1 MTEPARILIV
11 DDDESMNKTMSLVLK
26 RKGYDVAISYNG
38 LDAIEKV
45 RSQPFDIIFMDIKMP
60 VMDGVET
67 FEKIREIRPDA
78 VVMMMTAYAVEDL
91 IQKAL
96 REGAYGIIYKPLDI
110 EKTLAAIEE
119 VKRKN
124 EGMFIMV
131 VDDDPGITSSLR
143 VILENKG
150 HRVGIASTGEQAL
163 KMAQEKLFDTIFI
176 DMKLPT
182 MNGLQTYL
190 AIKKINPGV
199 IAVMITGYRQEMSE
213 LIDSAT
219 KESAY
224 SVLYKPFD
232 MESLLKIVDEIR
244 KKKRTTPAEPDVP

>member
-1 MTEPARILIV
+1 MTVPARILIV

-26 RKGYDVAISYNG
+26 RKGHDVSSCHNG
-38 LDAIEKV
+38 PDAIEEV
-45 RSQPFDIIFMDIKMP
+45 RNHPFDIIFMDIKMP

-67 FEKIREIRPDA
+67 FEKIKKIRPDA

-110 EKTLAAIEE
+110 EKTLAEIEE

-124 EGMFIMV
+124 KGMFIMV

-143 VILENKG
+143 AILENKG
-150 HRVGIASTGEQAL
+150 HRVGIASNGEQAL

-213 LIDSAT
+213 LIDSAS

-244 KKKRTTPAEPDVP
+244 KKKRTTPAEPDMP

>member
-1 MTEPARILIV
+1 MTVPARILIV
-11 DDDESMNKTMSLVLK
+11 DDDESMNKTMALVLK

-38 LDAIEKV
+38 PDAIEKV
-45 RSQPFDIIFMDIKMP
+45 RSQPFDLIFMDIKMP

-67 FEKIREIRPDA
+67 FETIKKIRPDA
-78 VVMMMTAYAVEDL
+78 IVMMMTAYAVEDL

-110 EKTLAAIEE
+110 EKTLAAIED
-119 VKRKN
+119 VKQKK
-124 EGMFIMV
+124 EGMLIMV

-163 KMAQEKLFDTIFI
+163 KMAKEKLFDTIFI
-176 DMKLPT
+176 DMKLPP

-199 IAVMITGYRQEMSE
+199 IAVIMTGYRQETAA
-213 LIDSAT
+213 LVDIAT

-232 MESLLKIVDEIR
+232 METLLKIVADIW

>member
-1 MTEPARILIV
+1 MAEPARILIV
-11 DDDESMNKTMSLVLK
+11 DDDESISRTMSLVLK
-26 RKGYDVAISYNG
+26 RMGYSVAVSSNG

-60 VMDGVET
+60 VMDGIET
-67 FEKIREIRPDA
+67 FEKIRAIRPDA
-78 VVMMMTAYAVEDL
+78 VVMMMTAYEVEKL

-110 EKTLAAIEE
+110 DKTLAAIED
-119 VKRKN
+119 VLKKN
-124 EGMFIMV
+124 EGMLILV
-131 VDDDPGITSSLR
+131 VDDDAGTTSSLQ

-163 KMAQEKLFDTIFI
+163 QMAGEKLHDIIFI
-176 DMKLPT
+176 DIKLPT
-182 MNGLQTYL
+182 INGLQTYL
-190 AIKKINPGV
+190 GIKKINPRVVAV
-199 IAVMITGYRQEMSE
+199 IMTGHREEMSE
-213 LIDSAT
+213 LIDTAT

-232 MESLLKIVDEIR
+232 MESLLKIVDEIA
-244 KKKRTTPAEPDVP
+244 KKKRNTRAGPGVP

>member
-1 MTEPARILIV
+1 MTVPARILIV

-38 LDAIEKV
+38 PDAIEKV
-45 RSQPFDIIFMDIKMP
+45 RSQPFDLIFMDIKMP

-67 FEKIREIRPDA
+67 FEKIKKIRPDA
-78 VVMMMTAYAVEDL
+78 IVMMMTAYAVEDL

-124 EGMFIMV
+124 EGMLIMV

-176 DMKLPT
+176 DMKLPP

-199 IAVMITGYRQEMSE
+199 IAVIMTGYRQETAA
-213 LIDSAT
+213 LVDIAT

-232 MESLLKIVDEIR
+232 METLLKIVDEIW

>member
-1 MTEPARILIV
+1 MTEPVRILIV
-11 DDDESMNKTMSLVLK
+11 DDDESMNKSMALVLI
-26 RKGYDVAISYNG
+26 RKGYDVAVSYNG
-38 LDAIEKV
+38 PDAIGKV

-91 IQKAL
+91 IQRAL

-110 EKTLAAIEE
+110 KKTLTTIEE
-119 VKRKN
+119 IKKKK
-124 EGMFIMV
+124 EGMLIMV
-131 VDDDPGITSSLR
+131 VDDDPATTSSLR

-150 HRVGIASTGEQAL
+150 HRVGIALTGEQAL
-163 KMAQEKLFDTIFI
+163 QMAREKLYDTIFI

-182 MNGLQTYL
+182 INGLQTYL

-199 IAVMITGYRQEMSE
+199 IAVIMTGYRQETAALVE
-213 LIDSAT
+213 IAT

-232 MESLLKIVDEIR
+232 MESLLKIVDEIG
-244 KKKRTTPAEPDVP
+244 KKKQNTRAGPDLP

>member
-1 MTEPARILIV
+1 MTVPARILIV
-11 DDDESMNKTMSLVLK
+11 DDDESMNKSMSLVLK
-26 RKGYDVAISYNG
+26 RKGYDVSISYNG
-38 LDAIEKV
+38 ADAIEKV
-45 RSQPFDIIFMDIKMP
+45 RFRPFDIIFMDIKMP

-67 FEKIREIRPDA
+67 FETIKKIRPDA
-78 VVMMMTAYAVEDL
+78 IVMMMTAYAVEDL

-110 EKTLAAIEE
+110 EKTLAAIED
-119 VKRKN
+119 VKQKK
-124 EGMFIMV
+124 EGMLIMV

-176 DMKLPT
+176 DMKLPP

-199 IAVMITGYRQEMSE
+199 IAVIMTGYRQETAALVE
-213 LIDSAT
+213 IAT

-232 MESLLKIVDEIR
+232 METLLKIVDEIW

>member
-1 MTEPARILIV
+1 MTVPARILIV

-26 RKGYDVAISYNG
+26 RKGYDVSISYNG
-38 LDAIEKV
+38 ADAIEKV
-45 RSQPFDIIFMDIKMP
+45 RFQPFDIIFMDIKMP

-67 FEKIREIRPDA
+67 FETIKKIRPDA
-78 VVMMMTAYAVEDL
+78 IVMMMTAYAVEDL

-110 EKTLAAIEE
+110 EKTLAAIED
-119 VKRKN
+119 VKQKK
-124 EGMFIMV
+124 EGMLIMV

-176 DMKLPT
+176 DMKLPP

-199 IAVMITGYRQEMSE
+199 IAVIMTGYRQETAA
-213 LIDSAT
+213 LVDIAT

-232 MESLLKIVDEIR
+232 METLLKIVDEIW

>member
-1 MTEPARILIV
+1 MTVIARILIV
-11 DDDESMNKTMSLVLK
+11 DDDESLNKSMALVLR

-38 LDAIEKV
+38 PEAIGKV

-124 EGMFIMV
+124 EGMLIMV
-131 VDDDPGITSSLR
+131 VDDDPAITSSLR

-163 KMAQEKLFDTIFI
+163 QMAQEKLYDTIFI

-182 MNGLQTYL
+182 INGLQTYL

-199 IAVMITGYRQEMSE
+199 IAVIMTGYRQETAALVE
-213 LIDSAT
+213 IAT

-232 MESLLKIVDEIR
+232 MESLLKIVDEIG
-244 KKKRTTPAEPDVP
+244 KKKHTTHAEPDVP

>member
-110 EKTLAAIEE
+110 EKTLAAIED
-119 VKRKN
+119 VKKKN
-124 EGMFIMV
+124 EGMLIMV
-131 VDDDPGITSSLR
+131 VDDDPGTTSSLR

-150 HRVGIASTGEQAL
+150 HRVGIAATGEQAL
-163 KMAQEKLFDTIFI
+163 EMVQEKVYDIIFI
-176 DMKLPT
+176 DMKLPLI
-182 MNGLQTYL
+182 NGLLTYR
-190 AIKKINPGV
+190 AIKKINPQV
-199 IAVMITGYRQEMSE
+199 IAVMITAYQQEMSS
-213 LIDSAT
+213 LIDTALN
-219 KESAY
+219 EAAY
-224 SVLYKPFD
+224 AVLYKPFD
-232 MESLLKIVDEIR
+232 MESVLKIVDEIE
-244 KKKRTTPAEPDVP
+244 KKKRNTRNKPDLP

>member
-38 LDAIEKV
+38 PDAIEKV

-110 EKTLAAIEE
+110 EKIVAAIED
-119 VKRKN
+119 VKKKN
-124 EGMFIMV
+124 EGMLIMV
-131 VDDDPGITSSLR
+131 VDDDPGTTFSLR

-163 KMAQEKLFDTIFI
+163 EMAQEKLYDIIFI
-176 DMKLPT
+176 DMKLP
-182 MNGLQTYL
+182 MINGLQTYL
-190 AIKKINPGV
+190 NIKKINPTV
-199 IAVMITGYRQEMSE
+199 IAVMITAYRQEMSE
-213 LIDSAT
+213 LIDTAT
-219 KESAY
+219 RESAY

-232 MESLLKIVDEIR
+232 MESLLKIVDEIG
-244 KKKRTTPAEPDVP
+244 KKKTNTHNKRNVP

>member
-1 MTEPARILIV
+1 MTIPARILIV

-26 RKGYDVAISYNG
+26 RKGHDVSCCHNG

-45 RSQPFDIIFMDIKMP
+45 RDHPFDIIFMDIKMP
-60 VMDGVET
+60 VIDGVET
-67 FEKIREIRPDA
+67 FEKIKKIRPDA
-78 VVMMMTAYAVEDL
+78 IVMMMTAYAVEDL
-91 IQKAL
+91 INKAL

-110 EKTLAAIEE
+110 EKTLVAIEE

-124 EGMFIMV
+124 EGMYIMV
-131 VDDDPGITSSLR
+131 VDDDPGTTSSLQ

-150 HRVGIASTGEQAL
+150 HRVCIASTGEQAL
-163 KMAQEKLFDTIFI
+163 KMAQEKLYDTIFI

-199 IAVMITGYRQEMSE
+199 IAVMMTGYRQEMSE

-244 KKKRTTPAEPDVP
+244 KKKRTIPAEPGV

>member
-1 MTEPARILIV
+1 MTKPARILIV
-11 DDDESMNKTMSLVLK
+11 DDDESMNKTMALVLR

-38 LDAIEKV
+38 PDAIEKV

-67 FEKIREIRPDA
+67 FEKIREIRPEA

-110 EKTLAAIEE
+110 QKTLVAIEE
-119 VKRKN
+119 VKLKN
-124 EGMFIMV
+124 EGMLIMV
-131 VDDDPGITSSLR
+131 VDDDPGTTSSLR
-143 VILENKG
+143 AILENKG
-150 HRVGIASTGEQAL
+150 HRVGIASTGEQAIEMAKE
-163 KMAQEKLFDTIFI
+163 KMHDIIFV

-190 AIKKINPGV
+190 GIKKINPNV
-199 IAVMITGYRQEMSE
+199 IAVMITAYRQEMAS
-213 LIDSAT
+213 LTDTAI

-232 MESLLKIVDEIR
+232 MESLLKIVDEIG
-244 KKKRTTPAEPDVP
+244 KKKNNTNS

>member
-1 MTEPARILIV
+1 MTVPARILIV

-38 LDAIEKV
+38 PDAIEKV
-45 RSQPFDIIFMDIKMP
+45 RSQPFDLIFMDIKMP

-67 FEKIREIRPDA
+67 FEKIKKIRPDA
-78 VVMMMTAYAVEDL
+78 IVMMMTAYAVEDL

-119 VKRKN
+119 IKRKN
-124 EGMFIMV
+124 EGMLIMV

-176 DMKLPT
+176 DMKLPP

-199 IAVMITGYRQEMSE
+199 IAVMMTGYGQEMSE
-213 LIDSAT
+213 LIDAAT

-232 MESLLKIVDEIR
+232 MESLLKIVDEIW
-244 KKKRTTPAEPDVP
+244 KKKRTTPAEPEVP

>member
-1 MTEPARILIV
+1 MTKPARILIV
-11 DDDESMNKTMSLVLK
+11 DDDESMNKTMALVLK
-26 RKGYDVAISYNG
+26 RKGYDVAVSLSG
-38 LDAIEKV
+38 LDAIGKV
-45 RSQPFDIIFMDIKMP
+45 RAQPFDIIFMDIKMP

-78 VVMMMTAYAVEDL
+78 VVMMMTAYSVEDL

-124 EGMFIMV
+124 EGMLIMV
-131 VDDDPGITSSLR
+131 VDDDSGTTSSLR

-150 HRVGIASTGEQAL
+150 HRIGIASTGEQAL
-163 KMAQEKLFDTIFI
+163 KMAQEKLHDIIFI

-182 MNGLQTYL
+182 INGLQTYL
-190 AIKKINPGV
+190 ALKKIHPGV
-199 IAVMITGYRQEMSE
+199 IAVMITAYRNEMAS
-213 LIDSAT
+213 LTDAAM

-232 MESLLKIVDEIR
+232 MESLLKIVNDIEQR
-244 KKKRTTPAEPDVP
+244 KHNTPAEPDAP

>member
-11 DDDESMNKTMSLVLK
+11 DDDESMNKTMALVLK
-26 RKGYDVAISYNG
+26 RKGYDVAISYSG
-38 LDAIEKV
+38 ADAIEKV
-45 RSQPFDIIFMDIKMP
+45 RSHPFDIIFMDIKMP

-67 FEKIREIRPDA
+67 FEKIRAIRPDA

-110 EKTLAAIEE
+110 EKTLATIEE
-119 VKRKN
+119 VQKKN
-124 EGMFIMV
+124 EGMLIMV
-131 VDDDPGITSSLR
+131 VDDDPGTTSSLQ
-143 VILENKG
+143 VILKNKG

-163 KMAQEKLFDTIFI
+163 EMAQEKLHDIIFI

-182 MNGLQTYL
+182 INGLQTYL
-190 AIKKINPGV
+190 NIKKINPKV
-199 IAVMITGYRQEMSE
+199 IAVMITAYRQEMAS
-213 LIDSAT
+213 LTDTAM

-232 MESLLKIVDEIR
+232 MESLLKIVDEIA
-244 KKKRTTPAEPDVP
+244 KKKHTTHA

>member
-26 RKGYDVAISYNG
+26 RKGYDVATAFNG

-45 RSQPFDIIFMDIKMP
+45 RSEPFDIIFMDIKMP

-78 VVMMMTAYAVEDL
+78 AVMMMTAYSVEDL

-96 REGAYGIIYKPLDI
+96 REGAFGIIYKPLDI
-110 EKTLAAIEE
+110 EKTLATIED
-119 VKRKN
+119 VKKKN
-124 EGMFIMV
+124 EGMLIMV
-131 VDDDPGITSSLR
+131 VDDDPGTTSSLR
-143 VILENKG
+143 AILENKG

-163 KMAQEKLFDTIFI
+163 EMAEEKVYDIIFI

-182 MNGLQTYL
+182 INGLQTYL
-190 AIKKINPGV
+190 NIKKINSRV
-199 IAVMITGYRQEMSE
+199 IAVMITAYRQEMAS
-213 LIDSAT
+213 LTDTAT
-219 KESAY
+219 RESAY

-232 MESLLKIVDEIR
+232 MESLIKIVDEIG
-244 KKKRTTPAEPDVP
+244 KKKRNTPDKPTET

>member
-1 MTEPARILIV
+1 MTIPARILIV

-26 RKGYDVAISYNG
+26 RKGHDVSSCQNG

-45 RSQPFDIIFMDIKMP
+45 RDHPFDIIFMDIKMP

-78 VVMMMTAYAVEDL
+78 VVMLMTAYAVEDL

-119 VKRKN
+119 VKKKN
-124 EGMFIMV
+124 EGMLIMV
-131 VDDDPGITSSLR
+131 VDDDPGTTSSLR
-143 VILENKG
+143 AILENKG

-163 KMAQEKLFDTIFI
+163 QMAQEKVYDIIFI
-176 DMKLPT
+176 DLKLPV

-190 AIKKINPGV
+190 GIKKINPQV
-199 IAVMITGYRQEMSE
+199 IAVMITAYQQEMSA
-213 LIDSAT
+213 LIDTALN
-219 KESAY
+219 EAAY
-224 SVLYKPFD
+224 AVLYKPFD
-232 MESLLKIVDEIR
+232 MESLLKIVDEIG
-244 KKKRTTPAEPDVP
+244 KKKNNTHNEPDLS

>member
-11 DDDESMNKTMSLVLK
+11 DDDESMNKSMSLVLK
-26 RKGYDVAISYNG
+26 RKGYDVSISYNG
-38 LDAIEKV
+38 ADAIEKV
-45 RSQPFDIIFMDIKMP
+45 RFRPFDIIFMDIKMP

-67 FEKIREIRPDA
+67 FETIKKIRPDA
-78 VVMMMTAYAVEDL
+78 IVMMMTAYAVEDL

-110 EKTLAAIEE
+110 EKTLAAIED
-119 VKRKN
+119 VKQKK
-124 EGMFIMV
+124 EGMLIMV

-176 DMKLPT
+176 DMKLPP

-199 IAVMITGYRQEMSE
+199 IAVIMTGYRQETAA
-213 LIDSAT
+213 LVDIAT

-232 MESLLKIVDEIR
+232 METLLKIVDEIW
-244 KKKRTTPAEPDVP
+244 KKRRTTPAEPDVP

>member
-1 MTEPARILIV
+1 MTVPARILIV

-26 RKGYDVAISYNG
+26 RKGYDVAVSLNG
-38 LDAIEKV
+38 ADAIEKV
-45 RSQPFDIIFMDIKMP
+45 RFQPFDIIFMDIKMP

-67 FEKIREIRPDA
+67 FEKIRAIRPDA

-110 EKTLAAIEE
+110 EKTIAAIEN
-119 VKRKN
+119 VKKKH
-124 EGMFIMV
+124 EGMLILV
-131 VDDDPGITSSLR
+131 VDDDPGTSSSLQ

-163 KMAQEKLFDTIFI
+163 QMAKEKLYEIIFI
-176 DMKLPT
+176 DMKLPVI
-182 MNGLQTYL
+182 NGLQTYL
-190 AIKKINPGV
+190 AIKKIHPDV
-199 IAVMITGYRQEMSE
+199 IAVIITAYRQEMSD
-213 LIDSAT
+213 LIDCAT

-232 MESLLKIVDEIR
+232 MESLLKIVDEIA
-244 KKKRTTPAEPDVP
+244 KKKQNARAGPDLP

>member
-1 MTEPARILIV
+1 MTKPARILIV
-11 DDDESMNKTMSLVLK
+11 DDDESMNKTMALVLK
-26 RKGYDVAISYNG
+26 RKGHDVAVSLNG

-45 RSQPFDIIFMDIKMP
+45 RHHHFDIIFMDIKMP

-119 VKRKN
+119 VRKKN
-124 EGMFIMV
+124 EGMLIMV
-131 VDDDPGITSSLR
+131 VDDDPGTTSSLR
-143 VILENKG
+143 VILESKG
-150 HRVGIASTGEQAL
+150 HSVGIASTGEQAL
-163 KMAQEKLFDTIFI
+163 EMAKENVFDIIFI
-176 DMKLPT
+176 DMKLPLI
-182 MNGLQTYL
+182 NGLQTYL
-190 AIKKINPGV
+190 GIKKINPHV
-199 IAVMITGYRQEMSE
+199 IAVMITAYRQEMSA
-213 LIDSAT
+213 LTDSALN
-219 KESAY
+219 EAAY

-232 MESLLKIVDEIR
+232 MESLLKIVDDIW
-244 KKKRTTPAEPDVP
+244 KKKRSTPAEPGVP

>member
-1 MTEPARILIV
+1 MTVPARILIV

-38 LDAIEKV
+38 PDAIEKV

-67 FEKIREIRPDA
+67 FEKIKKIRPDA
-78 VVMMMTAYAVEDL
+78 IVMMMTAYAVEDL

-110 EKTLAAIEE
+110 EKTLAAIED
-119 VKRKN
+119 VQKKN
-124 EGMFIMV
+124 EGMLIMV
-131 VDDDPGITSSLR
+131 VDDDPGTTSSLR
-143 VILENKG
+143 VIMENKG
-150 HRVGIASTGEQAL
+150 HRVGIASTGEQAQ
-163 KMAQEKLFDTIFI
+163 KMAQEKVHDIIFI

-182 MNGLQTYL
+182 INGLQTYL
-190 AIKKINPGV
+190 AIKKINPQL
-199 IAVMITGYRQEMSE
+199 IAVMITAYRQEMAS
-213 LIDSAT
+213 LIDTAT

-232 MESLLKIVDEIR
+232 MESLLKIVDEIG
-244 KKKRTTPAEPDVP
+244 KKKQNTHTKPEMS

>member
-1 MTEPARILIV
+1 MTVPARILIV

-26 RKGYDVAISYNG
+26 RKGYDVAVSLNG
-38 LDAIEKV
+38 ADAIEKV
-45 RSQPFDIIFMDIKMP
+45 RFQPFDIIFMDIKMP

-67 FEKIREIRPDA
+67 FEKIKKIRPDA
-78 VVMMMTAYAVEDL
+78 IVMMMTAYAVEDL

-119 VKRKN
+119 IKRKN
-124 EGMFIMV
+124 EGMLIMV

-176 DMKLPT
+176 DMKLPP

-199 IAVMITGYRQEMSE
+199 IAVMMTGYGQEMSE
-213 LIDSAT
+213 LIDAAT

-232 MESLLKIVDEIR
+232 MESLLKIVDEIW
-244 KKKRTTPAEPDVP
+244 KKKRTTPAEPEVP

>member
-1 MTEPARILIV
+1 MTVPARILIV
-11 DDDESMNKTMSLVLK
+11 DDDESMNKSMSLVLK
-26 RKGYDVAISYNG
+26 RKGYDVSISYNG
-38 LDAIEKV
+38 ADAIEKV
-45 RSQPFDIIFMDIKMP
+45 RFRPFDIIFMDIKMP

-67 FEKIREIRPDA
+67 FETIKKIRPDA
-78 VVMMMTAYAVEDL
+78 IVMMMTAYAVEDL

-124 EGMFIMV
+124 EGMLIMV

-176 DMKLPT
+176 DMKLPP

-199 IAVMITGYRQEMSE
+199 IAVIMTGYRQETAA
-213 LIDSAT
+213 LVDIAT

-232 MESLLKIVDEIR
+232 METLLKIVDEIW
-244 KKKRTTPAEPDVP
+244 KKKRTPPAEPDVP